1 MASAWD
7 SPSSSLWGA
16 LGQAST
22 MAQLVG
28 VDALGLVSMVVQAA
42 LVARRHRDACMR
54 LAQHVELV
62 GGLLGELELEDL
74 MRREAT
80 RRPLEQLGSALRR
93 CYALVTAC
101 QDCGYLRRLFLG
113 ARMADELRAAQHEI
127 DMFIRLIPLIALLDN
142 STADSRRVKAHEG
155 VLTVVTDSSNR
166 HIRLPNKVATELCDI
181 GEQPF
186 VGKVDL
192 REQNIVDIEELV
204 ELCTRM
210 EEACAG
216 FTRFDFCQILDAT
229 ENFSEKMIIGWGG
242 FGRVYKGWLP
252 GGLNVAI
259 KRADEHAAMVE
270 VNSELQLA
278 KLQHANV
285 IRLLGWC
292 IHGKERILVYEFM
305 QNGSLDRYLC
315 DRTKGPLLNWSKRFK
330 IITGLTEGIFYL
342 HKHSMFWLVHRDLKP
357 HNVLLDCN
365 MLPKIADFGS
375 ARALSSDVAE
385 ERTGRVMG
393 TSGYKAPEYA
403 SRGVYSM
410 KTDVFSFGVLVLV
423 IISGRKNTIL
433 DKRGDTVGDLVRDA
447 WHMWKDQRL
456 HELVDPLLG
465 VGYEVAE
472 ITKCTQ
478 VALLCAQEDPADRPT
493 MTDVAAMLNPEC
505 ISLPMEPKQPTALIH
520 GCTERDTTS
529 TYVGQSSRTMD
540 ITITSSAPM
549 STSVR
554 IILGPEV

>member
-242 FGRVYKGWLP
+242 FGRVYKGLP

-330 IITGLTEGIFYL
+330 IITGLTEGIIYL

>member
-1 MASAWD
+1 MT
-7 SPSSSLWGA
+7 PPPC
-16 LGQAST
+16 
-22 MAQLVG
+22 AQT
-28 VDALGLVSMVVQAA
+28 AEHVV
-42 LVARRHRDACMR
+42 VATDTPQRHATKYH
-54 LAQHVELV
+54 QPTQ
-62 GGLLGELELEDL
+62 LEALEDL
-74 MRREAT
+74 SCVA
-80 RRPLEQLGSALRR
+80 P
-93 CYALVTAC
+93 
-101 QDCGYLRRLFLG
+101 
-113 ARMADELRAAQHEI
+113 
-127 DMFIRLIPLIALLDN
+127 
-142 STADSRRVKAHEG
+142 
-155 VLTVVTDSSNR
+155 TDQIICES
-166 HIRLPNKVATELCDI
+166 
-181 GEQPF
+181 
-186 VGKVDL
+186 GKVDL

-242 FGRVYKGWLP
+242 FGRVYKGQLP

-315 DRTKGPLLNWSKRFK
+315 
-330 IITGLTEGIFYL
+330 
-342 HKHSMFWLVHRDLKP
+342 
-357 HNVLLDCN
+357 
-365 MLPKIADFGS
+365 

-385 ERTGRVMG
+385 ERTSRVVG

-403 SRGVYSM
+403 SRGVYSL
-410 KTDVFSFGVLVLV
+410 KTYVFSFGVLVLV

-447 WHMWKDQRL
+447 WRTWKDQRL

-465 VGYEVAE
+465 ERYEAAE
-472 ITKCTQ
+472 ITRCAQ
-478 VALLCAQEDPADRPT
+478 VALLCSQEDPADRPT
-493 MTDVAAMLNPEC
+493 MTDVAAMLNSEN
-505 ISLPMEPKQPTALIH
+505 ISSPMEPKQPAALIH
-520 GCTERDTTS
+520 GCADIDTTS
-529 TYVGQSSRTMD
+529 TYVGRSSRTID
-540 ITITSSAPM
+540 IMITSSAPV
-549 STSVR
+549 STTVR
-554 IILGPEV
+554 IILDPEV

>member
-1 MASAWD
+1 MA

-22 MAQLVG
+22 MAQLMG

-62 GGLLGELELEDL
+62 GGLLGELELAEL

-80 RRPLEQLGSALRR
+80 RRPLEQLGGALRR

-101 QDCGYLRRLFLG
+101 QDCGYLRRLLLG
-113 ARMADELRAAQHEI
+113 ARMAEELRAAQHEI
-127 DMFIRLIPLIALLDN
+127 DMFIRLIPLIALVDN
-142 STADSRRVKAHEG
+142 STADSRRVKADEG

-166 HIRLPNKVATELCDI
+166 HIRIPNKGATKLCGI
-181 GEQPF
+181 GEHPF

-210 EEACAG
+210 EEACSG

-229 ENFSEKMIIGWGG
+229 DNFSEKMIVGWGG
-242 FGRVYKGWLP
+242 FGKVYKGQLP

-259 KRADEHAAMVE
+259 KRADEHAAMLE

-315 DRTKGPLLNWSKRFK
+315 
-330 IITGLTEGIFYL
+330 
-342 HKHSMFWLVHRDLKP
+342 
-357 HNVLLDCN
+357 
-365 MLPKIADFGS
+365 A
-375 ARALSSDVAE
+375 
-385 ERTGRVMG
+385 
-393 TSGYKAPEYA
+393 SGYIAPEYA
-403 SRGVYSM
+403 SGAVYSL
-410 KTDVFSFGVLVLV
+410 KTDVFSFGILVLET
-423 IISGRKNTIL
+423 ISGRKNTIL

-447 WHMWKDQRL
+447 WCLWKDRRL
-456 HELVDPLLG
+456 HELVDPSLG
-465 VGYEVAE
+465 NRYEVAE
-472 ITKCTQ
+472 ITRCAQ

-493 MTDVAAMLNPEC
+493 MTDVAAMLSSE
-505 ISLPMEPKQPTALIH
+505 SMRLPMEPKQPAVLSE
-520 GCTERDTTS
+520 GSAGEDTYMS
-529 TYVGQSSRTMD
+529 QSSRTVD
-540 ITITSSAPM
+540 ITITSSA
-549 STSVR
+549 TVLTRVR
-554 IILGPEV
+554 IIVDPEV